1 MRTPP
6 NRRRL
11 AAASTIALLA
21 VLAHSP
27 PAAGREEGA
36 PAAGAFGER
45 IEVELVDVEVWVT
58 DRGGEPV
65 HGLTAA
71 DFEVL
76 HDGKPVEIT
85 HFSEVRSG
93 EIVSAVPAAAE
104 PAAAGEAPAPTAPG
118 APAGAEP
125 AHLIVYFDQTRLE
138 PGGYRST
145 VEGLRSLLAAGT
157 VPPERVLVLRQDAG
171 LHLEAPFGSSAEDIG
186 AALER
191 IAGGAAAGL
200 AVATEVQR
208 AKDELLAAWE
218 QASSLSGTA
227 SAGVGAAAGAGAGPG
242 TGGETGGGNTPRAAV
257 GGSPAGGSSILP
269 SACDL
274 FGQRAQPIL
283 DSWVQSRSARIAAT
297 MANLDAAAGFL
308 AALPGVKTLLYVSDG
323 LDVEPGAAL
332 ASMIT
337 DLCPV
342 GGRDH
347 ELRALADSLAS
358 DFRTLAR
365 RFNANRV
372 TIHAIQGSGLTAAG
386 SGAAGSRGIGGRAG
400 NRFDSRQRQS
410 DRSGLSLLAGETG
423 GRAIFNRNDVR
434 IELEEIGREMGNYY
448 SLGYPPPPSRAGR
461 TPGDAAA
468 EREHRI
474 EVELRDR
481 SLTARHRRGIRTPDR
496 EAWMDDRLAGALHL
510 GITSNPLDVRLGMG
524 DAPAGTSKVR
534 LYAMVP
540 VDRLVFVPAEGGEVA
555 RLQVRGNV
563 QSSGERAPAAVEREF
578 RLRKPPGA
586 ADERVSLPIEL
597 DLEPGLHRVALGL
610 RDANSGEASFVTT
623 AFEIR

>member
-1 MRTPP
+1 MHAPP
-6 NRRRL
+6 TRYPLAAPSAIGLIAL
-11 AAASTIALLA
+11 AAA
-21 VLAHSP
+21 LAHPP
-27 PAAGREEGA
+27 PAAGQGERD

-45 IEVELVDVEVWVT
+45 IEVELIDVEVWVT
-58 DRGGEPV
+58 DRDRRPV
-65 HGLTAA
+65 RGLTAA
-71 DFEVL
+71 DFEVR
-76 HDGKPVEIT
+76 HDGQPVEIT
-85 HFSEVRSG
+85 HFSEIRSG
-93 EIVSAVPAAAE
+93 QAVAATA
-104 PAAAGEAPAPTAPG
+104 PAAGEVPSPAAPAT
-118 APAGAEP
+118 AEP

-145 VEGLRSLLAAGT
+145 IEGLRGVLAGGT

-171 LHLEAPFGSSAEDIG
+171 LHLEAPFGSSAKEIDAG
-186 AALER
+186 LDR

-208 AKDELLAAWE
+208 AKDELLTAWE

-227 SAGVGAAAGAGAGPG
+227 STGVGAAAGAGAGLG
-242 TGGETGGGNTPRAAV
+242 TGGGNTPRAAV
-257 GGSPAGGSSILP
+257 GGSPAGGSSIVP
-269 SACDL
+269 SGCDL
-274 FGQRAQPIL
+274 FEQRAQPIL
-283 DSWVQSRSARIAAT
+283 DGWVQTRRARIAAT
-297 MANLDAAAGFL
+297 LANLDAAAGFV
-308 AALPGVKTLLYVSDG
+308 AALPGVKTFVYVSDG

-372 TIHAIQGSGLTAAG
+372 TIHALQGSGLTAAG
-386 SGAAGSRGIGGRAG
+386 SGAAGSRGTAGRAG
-400 NRFDSRQRQS
+400 NRFDSRQRES

-423 GRAIFNRNDVR
+423 GRAVFNRNDLR
-434 IELEEIGREMGNYY
+434 GELEEIGREMANHY
-448 SLGYPPPPSRAGR
+448 SLAYPPPPSTGSRAGR
-461 TPGDAAA
+461 AQGDSAA

-474 EVELRDR
+474 EVTLRDG
-481 SLTARHRRGIRTPDR
+481 SLTARHRRGIRAPDR
-496 EAWMDDRLAGALHL
+496 DTWMDDRLAGALHL

-524 DAPAGTSKVR
+524 DAAAGTSTVR

-540 VDRLVFVPAEGGEVA
+540 VDRLVFVPAEGGEIA

-563 QSSGERAPAAVEREF
+563 QSSGRRAPAEVEREF

-586 ADERVSLPIEL
+586 DDQRVTLPIEL
-597 DLEPGLHRVALGL
+597 ELGPGLHVVALGL

-623 AFEIR
+623 SFEIGR